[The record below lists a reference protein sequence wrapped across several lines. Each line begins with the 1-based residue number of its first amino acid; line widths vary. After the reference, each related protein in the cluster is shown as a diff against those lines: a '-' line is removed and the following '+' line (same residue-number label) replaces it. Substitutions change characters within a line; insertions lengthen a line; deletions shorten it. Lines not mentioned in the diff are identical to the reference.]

1 MANIKIDNLYKVS
14 QIVGGF
20 GVFFTLIFFSIQFR
34 NNTIATKSE
43 SASSAVS
50 ALTNWYSNLGNDK
63 QSSDNLYQFMTEP
76 DSLNEE
82 EKFQAIMNLHSLM
95 LVFQN
100 AYYLELEGT
109 LDDRLK
115 KSLTSTIKGA
125 KDQKGFKYYWNI
137 RKSNFF
143 DEFKKYVDEI
153 LLIEEQ
159 SVNIYNTIE

>member
-63 QSSDNLYQFMTEP
+63 QSRD
-76 DSLNEE
+76 
-82 EKFQAIMNLHSLM
+82 
-95 LVFQN
+95 
-100 AYYLELEGT
+100 
-109 LDDRLK
+109 
-115 KSLTSTIKGA
+115 
-125 KDQKGFKYYWNI
+125 
-137 RKSNFF
+137 RKS
-143 DEFKKYVDEI
+143 V
-153 LLIEEQ
+153 
-159 SVNIYNTIE
+159 V

>member
-1 MANIKIDNLYKVS
+1 M
-14 QIVGGF
+14 
-20 GVFFTLIFFSIQFR
+20 
-34 NNTIATKSE
+34 NNTKIIGTIGPSSFDKSILRKMFAE
-43 SASSAVS
+43 GLNVVRINFSH
-50 ALTNWYSNLGNDK
+50 
-63 QSSDNLYQFMTEP
+63 SDHEKAAQIYQWVQE
-76 DSLNEE
+76 LNEE
-82 EKFQAIMNLHSLM
+82 EKFQAFMNLHSLM

-125 KDQKGFKYYWNI
+125 KDQKGFKYYWSI

>member
-1 MANIKIDNLYKVS
+1 MI
-14 QIVGGF
+14 
-20 GVFFTLIFFSIQFR
+20 
-34 NNTIATKSE
+34 
-43 SASSAVS
+43 
-50 ALTNWYSNLGNDK
+50 
-63 QSSDNLYQFMTEP
+63 EP

-159 SVNIYNTIE
+159 TVNIYNTIE